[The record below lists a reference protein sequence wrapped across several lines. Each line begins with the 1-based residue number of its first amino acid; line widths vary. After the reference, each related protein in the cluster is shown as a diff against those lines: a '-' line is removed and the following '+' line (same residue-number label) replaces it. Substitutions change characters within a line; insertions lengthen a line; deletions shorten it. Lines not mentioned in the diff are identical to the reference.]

1 MDSTQNLG
9 SDGGGPGT
17 GKIQTFFFCAPK
29 KSKGPPY
36 EVPDLPL
43 KFLRENRWLKK
54 MDWFQKKIWNFVSFV
69 DGFHAKFGVGW

>member
-9 SDGGGPGT
+9 SDGGDPGT
-17 GKIQTFFFCAPK
+17 GKIQTFFFFCAPK

-43 KFLRENRWLKK
+43 KFLRENRRLKNFGLVEK
-54 MDWFQKKIWNFVSFV
+54 IFFQKKNCGIF
-69 DGFHAKFGVGW
+69 